1 MAVLAVAGMTQGAL
15 AASAKIV
22 RRTVTVPLRD
32 FVLPVP
38 VSGDLTYATREGT
51 AVVDGRLQAE
61 LTAAQKHS
69 TALLRALIN
78 RHTSCGERI
87 SVREGQIGAR
97 APALRVTGTADYERT
112 VCFAGNP
119 TTIVPRS
126 PIHID
131 LLLHPIVQPRSLRVR
146 AQVVDVSASGTTIP
160 SLAGPLNETLGT
172 VISDRTGE
180 LFPAGALPAD
190 TALKSI
196 SFDEV
201 GRGSLIARIE
211 FSGSL
216 PQAMLDRILR
226 R

>member
-1 MAVLAVAGMTQGAL
+1 VLAAAGTIPGAL
-15 AASAKIV
+15 AASAKIA
-22 RRTVTVPLRD
+22 RRTVTVPVRD
-32 FVLPVP
+32 LKLPVP
-38 VSGDLTYATREGT
+38 VSGDLTYAMREGT
-51 AVVDGRLQAE
+51 AVVDGRLEAE
-61 LTAAQKHS
+61 LAAAQKHS
-69 TALLRALIN
+69 TELLRALIN
-78 RHTSCGERI
+78 RHTPCGERI
-87 SVREGQIGAR
+87 SVRQGQIGAR

-112 VCFAGNP
+112 ICVAGNP

-126 PIHID
+126 PIRID

-160 SLAGPLNETLGT
+160 SLAGPLKATLGT
-172 VISDRTGE
+172 VISDRIGE

-201 GRGSLIARIE
+201 GRGALIARVE

-216 PQAMLDRILR
+216 PQAMLDRIIR